1 MGGAKIGEDR
11 LGGPLDDGEGGC
23 AGRFNSILWGPG
35 FAHRYRT
42 RSARARHSKR
52 CSRRESLTPK
62 RFLDPA
68 VSAPSLTARPANFPQ
83 ARGNAV
89 SRSKALC
96 RLIIEHPGTVRPT
109 PAEVTMN
116 KALRIIQLLVAALFL
131 FAGLTLGTIFG
142 APPSAE
148 SSGGETPLDR
158 QTEGEASMSTV
169 SVRYIVDDVQA
180 AVAFYT
186 QHLGFSVTMHPGPG
200 FAMLSRGG
208 LRLLLNAPGAGGA
221 GQAMPDGRRPEPG
234 GWNRIQLEV
243 QDLASE
249 VQKLREAGARFRND
263 IVTGQGGK
271 QILLEDPAG
280 NPVELFEPS
289 PKR

>member
-1 MGGAKIGEDR
+1 
-11 LGGPLDDGEGGC
+11 
-23 AGRFNSILWGPG
+23 
-35 FAHRYRT
+35 
-42 RSARARHSKR
+42 
-52 CSRRESLTPK
+52 
-62 RFLDPA
+62 
-68 VSAPSLTARPANFPQ
+68 
-83 ARGNAV
+83 
-89 SRSKALC
+89 
-96 RLIIEHPGTVRPT
+96 
-109 PAEVTMN
+109 MN

-142 APPSAE
+142 APPSAK